1 VPGLRAVIS
10 VPPDRGSAT
19 AIEPIIDF
27 CGFTVCEIDAAAAS
41 MRICGRAGFPERC
54 SRYARFRPMT
64 APDTP
69 TQDNLLALLPR
80 LRRYARLLTADLRR
94 ADELVLETLSRASGR
109 WSSPAPWPRLRHRL
123 FAVMHRLHA
132 EWLSQEPR
140 KQPRLFG
147 ADRQA
152 AGAQELP
159 APATLLDR
167 VDADGMLARLSR
179 LPVEQREVLAL
190 VVLEG
195 LPYAEIADLLDVP
208 IGTVMSRLRCAR
220 EGMRSM
226 SVESEALR
234 PAGK

>member
-1 VPGLRAVIS
+1 
-10 VPPDRGSAT
+10 
-19 AIEPIIDF
+19 
-27 CGFTVCEIDAAAAS
+27 
-41 MRICGRAGFPERC
+41 
-54 SRYARFRPMT
+54 MT

-69 TQDNLLALLPR
+69 TQDELPLLLPR

-109 WSSPAPWPRLRHRL
+109 RSPPVRWPQLHHRL

-132 EWLSQEPR
+132 EWLPQAPR
-140 KQPRLFG
+140 KQPRLLG
-147 ADRQA
+147 ADRHA
-152 AGAQELP
+152 ADARELP
-159 APATLLDR
+159 PPATLFDR
-167 VDADGMLARLSR
+167 TDADEMLTRLSQ
-179 LPVEQREVLAL
+179 LPVEQREVLVL

-195 LPYAEIADLLDVP
+195 LPYAEIADLLDVQ

-226 SVESEALR
+226 SAESEALR

>member
-1 VPGLRAVIS
+1 MPGLPAVIS
-10 VPPDRGSAT
+10 VALDRVAAT
-19 AIEPIIDF
+19 AIEPIIGF
-27 CGFTVCEIDAAAAS
+27 CGFTVCEIDVAAAS
-41 MRICGRAGFPERC
+41 MRACGQAGMPECC
-54 SRYARFRPMT
+54 SGYARFRPMT
-64 APDTP
+64 APDAP
-69 TQDNLLALLPR
+69 TQDDLLALLPR

-109 WSSPAPWPRLRHRL
+109 LSPSAPWPQLRHRV

-132 EWLSQEPR
+132 EWLSREPR
-140 KQPRLFG
+140 KQPRLLG
-147 ADRQA
+147 ADRHA
-152 AGAQELP
+152 AGEQKLP
-159 APATLLDR
+159 PPATLLDR

-195 LPYAEIADLLDVP
+195 LPYAEIAGLLDVP
-208 IGTVMSRLRCAR
+208 IGTVMSRLHCAR

-226 SVESEALR
+226 SAESVAPG